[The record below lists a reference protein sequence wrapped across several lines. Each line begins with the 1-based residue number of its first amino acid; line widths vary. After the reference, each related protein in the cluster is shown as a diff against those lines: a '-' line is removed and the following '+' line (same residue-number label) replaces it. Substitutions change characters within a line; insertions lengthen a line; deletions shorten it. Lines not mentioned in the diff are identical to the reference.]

1 MEIKNLKSPLPGV
14 VIQINVKAGDAVAK
28 GDPLFIIEAMKMENI
43 ISCKENGIIKNIS
56 VKVGEIIPKGKV
68 LLNYSGNTNGSV
80 LIEKLREAKPRTGFG
95 DERGDLKKLKERK
108 KYLWDENRPE
118 AVAKRKRK
126 GQNTARENIALLC
139 DENTFKEYGGLT
151 VAAQRFRRSE
161 EDLIKNTPAD
171 GLVCGIASVNKKLF
185 NNEPQQCCIMAY
197 DYTVLAGTQGAFNHA
212 KMDRMLKVAQKN
224 KLPIILFAEG
234 GGGRPGDVDV
244 QTVAG
249 LNIMTFYE
257 YAKLSGEVPTIAIV
271 EGYCFAG
278 NAALAG
284 VSDIIIATENTSIG
298 MGGPAMVE
306 GGGLGKFHPKEI
318 GPAEVQIK
326 NGVIDILVKNE
337 KEAVEIAKKY
347 LSYFQGKINN
357 WKNSDQNKLRYLVPE
372 NRKRVFDVRE
382 IITTLSDTDSFLEL
396 QKEFGRSIITA
407 LIRIEGKPIG
417 LIANDAAEMGGA
429 ITSDSANK
437 AADFMNLCSD
447 FNLPVL
453 SLVDT
458 PGIMVGPEA
467 EKSGTVKHATKLF
480 TAGAKLKSQM
490 MAIVLRRGY
499 GLGAM
504 AMTGGSFHATDFI
517 VSWPTGEFGAMGL
530 EGAVKLGY
538 RKELEAIEN
547 VEERNKLYE
556 KLLAEAYRR
565 GESINMAAFLE
576 IDDVIDPAESRAWV
590 VSILDKRDLLNF

>member
-1 MEIKNLKSPLPGV
+1 MPGIVIKINAIAGEV
-14 VIQINVKAGDAVAK
+14 VTK
-28 GDPLFIIEAMKMENI
+28 GDPLCIIEAMKMENI
-43 ISCKENGIIKNIS
+43 IAAKENGVVEKIAVKEGDIISKGQTLFTIAKTKNDTLHD
-56 VKVGEIIPKGKV
+56 KKT
-68 LLNYSGNTNGSV
+68 NYEYKEN
-80 LIEKLREAKPRTGFG
+80 
-95 DERGDLKKLKERK
+95 ERNDLARLKERE

-118 AVAKRKRK
+118 AVAKRKNK
-126 GQNTARENIALLC
+126 DQNTARENIDLLC
-139 DENTFKEYGGLT
+139 DENSFKEYGGLA

-171 GLVCGIASVNKKLF
+171 GLVCGSASINKKLF
-185 NNEPQQCCIMAY
+185 NDEPQQCCVMAY

-212 KMDRMLKVAQKN
+212 KMDRMLHVAQKN
-224 KLPIILFAEG
+224 KWPVVLFAEG

-249 LNIMTFYE
+249 LNLMTFYE
-257 YAKLSGEVPTIAIV
+257 FAKLSGEVPTVSIV
-271 EGYCFAG
+271 SGYCFAG

-284 VSDIIIATENTSIG
+284 CSDIIIATENTSIG

-318 GPAEVQIK
+318 GPASEQVK
-326 NGVIDILVKNE
+326 NGVIDILVENE
-337 KEAVEIAKKY
+337 TEAVDVAKKY
-347 LSYFQGKINN
+347 LSYFQGSINSWETN
-357 WKNSDQNKLRYLVPE
+357 DQNELRYLVPE
-372 NRKRVFDVRE
+372 NRKRVFDTRK
-382 IITTLSDTDSFLEL
+382 IISILSDKNSVLEIK
-396 QKEFGRSIITA
+396 KEFGKSIITA
-407 LIRIEGKPIG
+407 FARVEGCPIG

-429 ITSDSANK
+429 ITSDSATK
-437 AADFMNLCSD
+437 MTDFLQLCDQFSI
-447 FNLPVL
+447 PVL

-467 EKSGTVKHATKLF
+467 EKTGTVKHAAKLF
-480 TAGAKLKSQM
+480 SVGAKLNVPI

-538 RKELEAIEN
+538 RKELEAAADLTEKK
-547 VEERNKLYE
+547 KLYE

-565 GESINMAAFLE
+565 GEALNMAAFLE
-576 IDDVIDPAESRAWV
+576 IDNVIDPAESRSWITSV
-590 VSILDKRDLLNF
+590 LYKD

>member
-1 MEIKNLKSPLPGV
+1 MPGV
-14 VIQINVKAGDAVAK
+14 VIQINAKAGDAIAK
-28 GDPLFIIEAMKMENI
+28 GDPLFIVEAMKMENI
-43 ISCKENGIIKNIS
+43 ISAKENGVVNNIS
-56 VKVGEIIPKGKV
+56 VNVGDVISKGQLLLDYAENENGQELIKEKVNENIK
-68 LLNYSGNTNGSV
+68 
-80 LIEKLREAKPRTGFG
+80 RERN
-95 DERGDLKKLKERK
+95 DLEKLKERE
-108 KYLWDENRPE
+108 KYLFDKNRPE
-118 AVAKRKRK
+118 AVAKRKK
-126 GQNTARENIALLC
+126 NNQNTARENINLLV
-139 DENTFKEYGGLT
+139 DENSFKEYGGLT

-171 GLVCGIASVNKKLF
+171 GLICGVASINKKLF
-185 NNEPQQCCIMAY
+185 NGEPQQCCVMAY

-224 KLPIILFAEG
+224 NLPVILFAEG

-249 LNIMTFYE
+249 LHIMTFYE
-257 YAKLSGEVPTIAIV
+257 YAKLSGEVPIIAIV

-284 VSDIIIATENTSIG
+284 ISDIIIATENTSNG

-318 GPAEVQIK
+318 GPADVQVK

-337 KEAVEIAKKY
+337 TEAIETAKKY
-347 LSYFQGKINN
+347 LSYFQGKTNN
-357 WKNSDQNKLRYLVPE
+357 WEAADQDELRYLVPE
-372 NRKRVFDVRE
+372 NRKRVFDVRN
-382 IITTLSDTDSFLEL
+382 IIKILADKNSVIEL
-396 QKEFGRSIITA
+396 KKDFGKSIITA
-407 LIRIEGKPIG
+407 LIRIAGIPVG
-417 LIANDAAEMGGA
+417 LIANDASEMGGA
-429 ITSDSANK
+429 ITSDSADK
-437 AADFMNLCSD
+437 TSEFLLLCNN
-447 FNLPVL
+447 FNIPIL

-467 EKSGTVKHATKLF
+467 EKTGTVKNASNLF
-480 TAGAKLKSQM
+480 KTGAKINVPL

-517 VSWPTGEFGAMGL
+517 VSWPTGEVGAMGL

-538 RKELEAIEN
+538 RKELEATEN
-547 VEERNKLYE
+547 AEEKNKLYE

-565 GESINMAAFLE
+565 GEALNMAAFFE
-576 IDDVIDPAESRAWV
+576 IDNVIDPAESRSWII
-590 VSILDKRDLLNF
+590 SILNKNYYPTTSVVGLRPEKYI

>member
-1 MEIKNLKSPLPGV
+1 MPGV
-14 VIQINVKAGDAVAK
+14 IIQINVKAGDAIAK
-28 GDPLFIIEAMKMENI
+28 GDPLFVVEAMKMENI
-43 ISCKENGIIKNIS
+43 ISAKEDGVVENIS
-56 VKVGEIIPKGKV
+56 VKVGEVISKGQLLFSYAENENGNISIKSKV
-68 LLNYSGNTNGSV
+68 
-80 LIEKLREAKPRTGFG
+80 EKKES
-95 DERGDLKKLKERK
+95 DERKDLLKLKEREQ
-108 KYLWDENRPE
+108 YLLDKNRPA
-118 AVAKRKRK
+118 AVAKRKK
-126 GQNTARENIALLC
+126 KIQNTARENIELLV
-139 DENTFKEYGGLT
+139 DENSFKEYGGLT

-171 GLVCGIASVNKKLF
+171 GLVCGTASINKKIF
-185 NNEPQQCCIMAY
+185 NDEPQQCCVMAY
-197 DYTVLAGTQGAFNHA
+197 DYTVLAGTQGAMNHA
-212 KMDRMLKVAQKN
+212 KMDRMLQVARKN
-224 KLPIILFAEG
+224 KIPVVLFAEG

-249 LNIMTFYE
+249 LNISTFYE
-257 YAKLSGEVPTIAIV
+257 YGKLSGEVPTIAIV

-284 VSDIIIATENTSIG
+284 TSDVIIATKNTSIG

-318 GPAEVQIK
+318 GPAAMQVK

-337 KEAVEIAKKY
+337 TEAVEVAKKY

-357 WKNSDQNKLRYLVPE
+357 WEAADQKELRYLIPE
-372 NRKRVFDVRE
+372 NRKRIFDVRK
-382 IITTLSDTDSFLEL
+382 IIETLSNKNSFLEL
-396 QKEFGRSIITA
+396 KKEFGKSIITA
-407 LIRIEGKPIG
+407 FIRVAGNPIG
-417 LIANDAAEMGGA
+417 LIANDASETGGA
-429 ITSDSANK
+429 ITSDAANK
-437 AADFMNLCSD
+437 TADFLHLCNN
-447 FNLPVL
+447 FKIPIL

-467 EKSGTVKHATKLF
+467 EKTGTVKHATKLF
-480 TAGAKLKSQM
+480 KIGAKIKVPF

-538 RKELEAIEN
+538 RKELEA
-547 VEERNKLYE
+547 VADLVERNKLYE

-565 GESINMAAFLE
+565 GEALNMAAFLE
-576 IDDVIDPAESRAWV
+576 IDNVIDPAESREWI
-590 VSILDKRDLLNF
+590 VSVLNKTYK